1 MSKPSEAKIE
11 ANRNNAKHSR
21 GPRSA
26 SGKHRSS
33 QNALRHGL
41 TGRIVVLPGEDMAEF
56 ERFSKEIVDSLN
68 AHSPMERQ
76 CAQAIA
82 DAQWRLNRARTFEDG
97 MIAMGHFEEAGN
109 FTAENPNIHAALTAA
124 KVFRDRSKDF
134 VNLALYEQRIGKA
147 QKEAFHRLYDLQ
159 DRRKASLVT
168 LVDEPAEK
176 AKPLTQAASAAP
188 AQQPDQVELQ
198 AARSMATDGH
208 DLSPQAVDGQAL
220 SPQML
225 DCKRNVV
232 VSGFVYSSVATPAV
246 SASQPVILSPNEA
259 AESSRTEEFP
269 LAA

>member
-1 MSKPSEAKIE
+1 MSRPSEAKIE
-11 ANRNNAKHSR
+11 ANRNNAKHSS
-21 GPRSA
+21 GPKSA

-33 QNALRHGL
+33 QNAMRHGL

-109 FTAENPNIHAALTAA
+109 FTAENPSIHAALTAA

-134 VNLALYEQRIGKA
+134 VNLALYEQRIGRA

-159 DRRKASLVT
+159 DRCKASSTMQPT
-168 LVDEPAEK
+168 LEEPKPAEPI
-176 AKPLTQAASAAP
+176 ATASAAASP
-188 AQQPDQVELQ
+188 PPSGHSTAANGQDSSSQV
-198 AARSMATDGH
+198 
-208 DLSPQAVDGQAL
+208 
-220 SPQML
+220 L

-232 VSGFVYSSVATPAV
+232 VGGFVYSSAATPAV
-246 SASQPVILSPNEA
+246 STSQAAIPSPRDA